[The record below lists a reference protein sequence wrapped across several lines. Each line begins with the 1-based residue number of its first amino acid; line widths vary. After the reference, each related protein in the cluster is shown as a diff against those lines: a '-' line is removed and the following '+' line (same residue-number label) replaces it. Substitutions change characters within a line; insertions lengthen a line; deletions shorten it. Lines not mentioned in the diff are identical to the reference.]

1 MLTNIGSRF
10 RALPRFQNGVMLL
23 EGLISLLIF
32 SLGVLAIIGLQA
44 STMKATTQ
52 AKTRIDA
59 SLIANQRIASIWVDM
74 ANKDTYEEEDTEVA
88 ELPNGTRT
96 TEVVG
101 DEVKVTVSWTM
112 PGDSVS
118 NTFVTIARVN
128 TNPL

>member
-1 MLTNIGSRF
+1 
-10 RALPRFQNGVMLL
+10 MLL

-59 SLIANQRIASIWVDM
+59 SLIANQRVASIWVDM
-74 ANKDTYEEEDTEVA
+74 ANKDTYKEKDTEIA

-101 DEVKVTVSWTM
+101 DEVTVTVSWKM
-112 PGDSVS
+112 PGDSVN
-118 NTFVTIARVN
+118 NTFVTVARVN